1 MTEEAMQGYIDAY
14 VRFKDGYKFSDWWLV
29 SLPSVIVA
37 LGLNLSTGSPM
48 WAVFAVLS
56 FLVVGYQAK
65 LELKLHKD
73 KQLSNFTD
81 ELEGV
86 NFARDGWSS
95 YLSTIFYTVSLY
107 IYSIL
112 GFSAL
117 LVFAEIN
124 AGLVVIH
131 AALFLAGLLVLPYLT
146 HIPFTLVP
154 YILATNADIGPYE
167 AVKLS
172 YSLMNRDRES
182 KMQIV
187 HAYLLTIVLVV
198 ISAFLLFIPLIFVYP
213 YLNFYIT
220 DVHVNIMKK
229 HNLLEVNDTE
239 QDSDG
244 LNAHIKVTE
253 ADTDVAGV
261 KQEPNES
268 QVSDDDLTVQDLEQ
282 DYLTESELEDLAE
295 QDIDDYYKYD
305 TKTEEE

>member
-1 MTEEAMQGYIDAY
+1 MTDEVMQGYIDAY
-14 VRFKDGYKFSDWWLV
+14 IRFKEDYKISDWWLV
-29 SLPSVIVA
+29 MLPSIILA
-37 LGLNLSTGSPM
+37 LGLNLSEGSPM

-65 LELKLHKD
+65 LKLKLHKD
-73 KQLSNFTD
+73 KQLADFTD
-81 ELEGV
+81 ELKGV

-95 YLSTIFYTVSLY
+95 YLSSLFYTVSLY
-107 IYSIL
+107 IYSVL
-112 GFSAL
+112 GFSTLL
-117 LVFAEIN
+117 LVAEIN
-124 AGLVVIH
+124 VGLIVIY
-131 AALFLAGLLVLPYLT
+131 AALFIAGLIFLPYLT

-154 YILATNADIGPYE
+154 YILATNEDIGPYE

-198 ISAFLLFIPLIFVYP
+198 ISAFLLFIPLIFIFP
-213 YLNFYIT
+213 YLNFYMT

-229 HNLLEVNDTE
+229 HNLLEDNDTE

-244 LNAHIKVTE
+244 LNAQIKVTE
-253 ADTDVAGV
+253 ADTDVADI
-261 KQEPNES
+261 KQEQNES

-305 TKTEEE
+305 TTTEEE

>member
-14 VRFKDGYKFSDWWLV
+14 VRFKEDYKFSDWWLV
-29 SLPSVIVA
+29 MVPSFIVS
-37 LGLNLSTGSPM
+37 LGLNLSAGSPM

-65 LELKLHKD
+65 LKLKLYKD
-73 KQLSNFTD
+73 KQLSSFTD

-95 YLSTIFYTVSLY
+95 YLSSLFYTVSLY
-107 IYSIL
+107 VYSLL
-112 GFSAL
+112 GFSVL
-117 LVFAEIN
+117 FLVAEIN
-124 AGLVVIH
+124 AGLVVLY

-154 YILATNADIGPYE
+154 YILATNEDIGPYE

-172 YSLMNRDRES
+172 YRLMNRDRES

-187 HAYLLTIVLVV
+187 HAYLLTIVMVV
-198 ISAFLLFIPLIFVYP
+198 ISAFLLFIPLIFIFP

-229 HNLLEVNDTE
+229 HNLLGDNVTE

-244 LNAHIKVTE
+244 LNANIKVTE

-282 DYLTESELEDLAE
+282 DYLTESELEDLEE

-305 TKTEEE
+305 TKIEEE

>member
-81 ELEGV
+81 EFEGV

-172 YSLMNRDRES
+172 YRLMNSDRES

-244 LNAHIKVTE
+244 LNAHINVTE